1 MINEL
6 ASLEELQTLDSGTL
20 DHRNELVTI
29 PENLEAMRGD
39 VAHVGEILEREKER
53 LTEAEQWRL
62 DREKGIASQNEL
74 LIKSKAKLQVARNE
88 KENQAAQREIDTIRK
103 TIQEREEETLKVMEA
118 IEQYRVAIDK
128 HTSEFAELEK
138 QLADSEEEAEARMAE
153 LKADIAKTEA
163 RRAEIASRIPEK
175 TMRLYDRIQKRLGQ
189 AVVEAVDGHCAG
201 CNIGILAQMYNEL
214 QRGDKLYQCP
224 NCYRILI
231 YKEKSDPNSA
241 EEE

>member
-1 MINEL
+1 MKNEL

-20 DHRNELVTI
+20 EHRNELGAI

-39 VAHVGEILEREKER
+39 VTHVGEILDREKER
-53 LTEAEQWRL
+53 LAEAEQWRL
-62 DREKGIASQNEL
+62 DREKGISSQNEL

-118 IEQYRVAIDK
+118 IDQYRVAIDK
-128 HTSEFAELEK
+128 HTSEFKELEK
-138 QLADSEEEAEARMAE
+138 QLADSEGEAKARMAE
-153 LKADIAKTEA
+153 IETEIRKTEA
-163 RRAEIASRIPEK
+163 RRAEIVGRIPEK

-189 AVVEAVDGHCAG
+189 AVVEAVDGSCTG
-201 CNIGILAQMYNEL
+201 CHIGILAQMYNEL

-224 NCYRILI
+224 NCFRILI
-231 YKEKSDPNSA
+231 YKEKTDPEVA